1 MNNNNIEKIKR
12 QMNKPLASNGVSLV
26 RWGGLT
32 MVRQRGNYD
41 RATCLSAPERYGF
54 YAFLFPFI
62 DLFLISSTKKTEF
75 NAGVRKEF
83 HAISG
88 VIWTHIKPDD
98 PSMILDVHG
107 NWFKVDVFNLNKIVQ
122 KAFAVESSVVQSDH
136 FFENHE
142 TRTPWKCYE
151 GKELKVQRVNAY
163 GGYGRFT
170 DKLEVFVCRDTK
182 IT

>member
-1 MNNNNIEKIKR
+1 MNNNIEKIKR
-12 QMNKPLASNGVSLV
+12 QMNKPLASTGVSLV

-32 MVRQRGNYD
+32 MVKQKGNYGRD
-41 RATCLSAPERYGF
+41 TFHAAPERYGF

-98 PSMILDVHG
+98 ASMILDVRG
-107 NWFKVDVFNLNKIVQ
+107 F
-122 KAFAVESSVVQSDH
+122 
-136 FFENHE
+136 
-142 TRTPWKCYE
+142 
-151 GKELKVQRVNAY
+151 
-163 GGYGRFT
+163 
-170 DKLEVFVCRDTK
+170 
-182 IT
+182 

>member
-1 MNNNNIEKIKR
+1 MNNNIEKIKR
-12 QMNKPLASNGVSLV
+12 QMNKPLASTGVSLV

-32 MVRQRGNYD
+32 MVKQKGNYGRD
-41 RATCLSAPERYGF
+41 TFHAAPERYGF

-98 PSMILDVHG
+98 ASMILDVRG
-107 NWFKVDVFNLNKIVQ
+107 EWFKVDVSNLNKMVQ
-122 KAFAVESSVVQSDH
+122 KAFAVESSVIQADY
-136 FFENHE
+136 FFANPE
-142 TRTPWKCYE
+142 TRTPWKGNE
-151 GKELKVQRVNAY
+151 GKELKVHRVNAY
-163 GGYGRFT
+163 GGYGRMT
-170 DKLEVFVCRDTK
+170 DNLEVFVCRDTK
-182 IT
+182 IS